1 MTGRPEVDALLAA
14 AEKFTVPL
22 RMGQGIDETALDAL
36 RGALR
41 ACADAWRD
49 RDLVPKLAAN
59 VLVDLY
65 PAVEASS
72 YLYGD
77 DYAPRVRTVAEEI
90 GDLVRSCVAA

>member
-1 MTGRPEVDALLAA
+1 MSGRPEVDALLVAA
-14 AEKFTVPL
+14 DKFTVPL
-22 RMGQGIDETALDAL
+22 RMGQGVDEVALDAL
-36 RGALR
+36 RDALR
-41 ACADAWRD
+41 RCAEAWHE

-72 YLYGD
+72 YLYSD